1 MLSWSVW
8 RRHEN
13 SWTPPQSS
21 SFLLDVR
28 LAVSHQVHFSVS
40 SIRVCLSVTGFTV
53 LSPASGSVCHRFHC
67 SVTSIRVCLS
77 PVSLFCYQNPK
88 QTNNNNNNKNNRR
101 SKNKSL
107 RLQPVVFFF
116 LSPSFSLFCY
126 QHSGLSVTNF
136 TILLPASSPASLFSH
151 QHPGLSVCH
160 QSHCSVIS
168 IRVRLSPVLLF
179 CYRKNARQEAYLH
192 IPTCLSGRM

>member
-53 LSPASGSVCHRFHC
+53 LSPASGSVCHQSHCSVTRIQNKQTTTTTTKTIEEAKTNRFAFNLWFSSFYRHLFHC

-77 PVSLFCYQNPK
+77 PI
-88 QTNNNNNNKNNRR
+88 
-101 SKNKSL
+101 
-107 RLQPVVFFF
+107 
-116 LSPSFSLFCY
+116 SLFCY
-126 QHSGLSVTNF
+126 QHHHQLHCSLTSIRVCLSVTSL
-136 TILLPASSPASLFSH
+136 TVLSSVS
-151 QHPGLSVCH
+151 GSVCH
-160 QSHCSVIS
+160 RFYCSVTGKMQG
-168 IRVRLSPVLLF
+168 RR
-179 CYRKNARQEAYLH
+179 H
-192 IPTCLSGRM
+192 IYTFQLV